1 MRLATLDRG
10 RRSCVV
16 VVCLA
21 LLLGACSSASSN
33 SKKQA
38 GHGST
43 TLGIPTLPPP
53 TAPHP
58 PGTVSLAAQ
67 AYVWG
72 SPLVITERTLQTFA
86 RLFGVNRVFSQGALS
101 TPASRT
107 VVAPNVDTLYSIA
120 VVDLRDGPV
129 VLHVP
134 QIASHYWTY
143 QFVDA
148 WTDSFAY
155 IGTRAT
161 GGRGGTWL
169 VAPSSFHGATPAG
182 MLRITA
188 PTPQLLMLG
197 RWLPA
202 SAADVPRLA
211 SAIRTVTMRPLS
223 ASQATPVIGAP
234 AGTPQ
239 TAAAAGARFFDQLGD
254 ALAINAPATKRDT
267 RLLARFS
274 SLGVDAGRHP
284 GSSGTATQQ
293 QALASGVAAGE
304 REVQSAARL
313 NNGATKGWLIHL
325 DIGTYTNA
333 LVRAVTAQFG
343 WGANIPAEAVYARST
358 TDANN
363 RAYNGNNLY
372 GMHFAAGQS
381 PPVKAFWSLTVYGPD
396 QFLVANAL
404 HRYAIS
410 TRTPGFKTNADG
422 SFDIWIGHTP
432 PASGTANWLP
442 APAGPFLLSMRMY
455 LPGASVLNGD
465 YTPPGVTSA
474 AS

>member
-1 MRLATLDRG
+1 MNTASRG
-10 RRSCVV
+10 RRSVV
-16 VVCLA
+16 AVACLA
-21 LLLGACSSASSN
+21 VLLGACSSSN
-33 SKKQA
+33 TTRSKKTSK
-38 GHGST
+38 GST
-43 TLGIPTLPPP
+43 TVGIPTLPRP
-53 TAPHP
+53 TAPHA

-86 RLFGVNRVFSQGALS
+86 RLFGVNHVFSQGALS

-161 GGRGGTWL
+161 AGRGGTWL
-169 VAPSSFHGATPAG
+169 IAPSSFHGATPAG
-182 MLRITA
+182 MARITA
-188 PTPQLLMLG
+188 PTPQLFMLG
-197 RWLPA
+197 RWLPDGD
-202 SAADVPRLA
+202 ADVPRLA
-211 SAIRTVTMRPLS
+211 AAIRTVTMRPL
-223 ASQATPVIGAP
+223 AATQATPVIGRP

-239 TAAAAGARFFDQLGD
+239 TVAKQGARFFDELGD

-274 SLGVDAGRHP
+274 SLGIGPGHHP
-284 GSSGTATQQ
+284 GSSGTSTQQ
-293 QALASGVAAGE
+293 HALAAGVTAGVG
-304 REVQSAARL
+304 EVQAAARL
-313 NNGATKGWLIHL
+313 NNGATKGWLTHL

-333 LVRAVTAQFG
+333 LVRAVTAQYG

-358 TDANN
+358 IDATN
-363 RAYNGNNLY
+363 RAYDGNDLY
-372 GMHFAAGQS
+372 DMHFAAGQS
-381 PPVKAFWSLTVYGPD
+381 PPTKAFWSLTLYGPD
-396 QFLVANAL
+396 QFLVANSL

-410 TRTPGFKTNADG
+410 TRTTGFKTNADG

-432 PASGTANWLP
+432 PASGTSNWLP
-442 APAGPFLLSMRMY
+442 APPGPFLLSMRMY
-455 LPGASVLNGD
+455 LPGPSVLSGD
-465 YTPPGVTSA
+465 YTLPGAMRVTR
-474 AS
+474 